1 MTKGKKI
8 LAHAVL
14 ILASFLSVFPLYYM
28 LCGAT
33 NTSIDVVRGK
43 LIPGTYLVENFKS
56 LVANQNLGLAM
67 ANSFRNAILM
77 TLITLLVC
85 SIAGY
90 GFEIY
95 HDKAK
100 DALMSVLL
108 LAMMLPFVAIMI
120 PLFKMMSHW
129 GLVNS
134 WAAFVLPSISTPF
147 MIMLFRQASR
157 SFPNDIIEAARLDGL
172 SEIGIFFRMFV
183 PHHALYLRRGDDCHV
198 YERMEQLPLAEDRI
212 PKQRIHHN
220 ADAGRK
226 PQERLQCGLRYADA
240 GRSDL
245 HTAHRDHLPLPAE
258 ELCQRHHGCSQVMD
272 ERTYC
277 LTPEQ
282 WRHAKACL
290 TLAKRWGLIGDDSPE
305 ALERRRAAKNAQ
317 AERAEQDGK
326 PVYGTRRFS
335 APAYLQYEL
344 TRFKLDF
351 AEPCEKIRALG
362 ICPDF
367 TDAQTRAWYDANP
380 DLFTRYAGD
389 SFPYEEVK
397 QIIEKRMREE
407 VYDSL
412 VQDLLRGP
420 ADRP

>member
-1 MTKGKKI
+1 
-8 LAHAVL
+8 
-14 ILASFLSVFPLYYM
+14 
-28 LCGAT
+28 
-33 NTSIDVVRGK
+33 
-43 LIPGTYLVENFKS
+43 
-56 LVANQNLGLAM
+56 
-67 ANSFRNAILM
+67 
-77 TLITLLVC
+77 
-85 SIAGY
+85 
-90 GFEIY
+90 
-95 HDKAK
+95 
-100 DALMSVLL
+100 
-108 LAMMLPFVAIMI
+108 
-120 PLFKMMSHW
+120 
-129 GLVNS
+129 
-134 WAAFVLPSISTPF
+134 
-147 MIMLFRQASR
+147 
-157 SFPNDIIEAARLDGL
+157 
-172 SEIGIFFRMFV
+172 
-183 PHHALYLRRGDDCHV
+183 
-198 YERMEQLPLAEDRI
+198 
-212 PKQRIHHN
+212 
-220 ADAGRK
+220 
-226 PQERLQCGLRYADA
+226 
-240 GRSDL
+240 
-245 HTAHRDHLPLPAE
+245 
-258 ELCQRHHGCSQVMD
+258 MD

-290 TLAKRWGLIGDDSPE
+290 TLAKRWGLIDDDSPE

-367 TDAQTRAWYDANP
+367 TDAQTRAWYDANR